1 MGPNGESCY
10 QPLPQRVAG
19 IKHATKV
26 SAGEDH
32 TLVLT
37 VIYLPELPLQDI
49 FVSTGSDAADLSASH
64 SASNA
69 FDGDEDTENNY
80 KVENRGRYR
89 KRSNSVTDPTRKQSC
104 HDKAKSDESIDV
116 FVNRVAS
123 LSDICQR
130 EVAKSVNIKNVV
142 STLLFAELYATPL
155 LASYT
160 LDFIERFVVDILM

>member
-1 MGPNGESCY
+1 VGPNGESCY

-69 FDGDEDTENNY
+69 FGGDEGTENNY
-80 KVENRGRYR
+80 KVENRGA
-89 KRSNSVTDPTRKQSC
+89 T
-104 HDKAKSDESIDV
+104 
-116 FVNRVAS
+116 AS
-123 LSDICQR
+123 LTQLGS
-130 EVAKSVNIKNVV
+130 S
-142 STLLFAELYATPL
+142 LATTKQNPT
-155 LASYT
+155 SQ
-160 LDFIERFVVDILM
+160 